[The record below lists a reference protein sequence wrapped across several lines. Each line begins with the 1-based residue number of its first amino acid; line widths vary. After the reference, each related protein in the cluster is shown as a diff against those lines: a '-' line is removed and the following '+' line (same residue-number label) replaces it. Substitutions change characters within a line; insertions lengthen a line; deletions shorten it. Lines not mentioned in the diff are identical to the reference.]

1 YKEFKDVDQL
11 LESMQGILSDNK
23 RSDK

>member
-1 YKEFKDVDQL
+1 KEFKDVDQL

>member
-1 YKEFKDVDQL
+1 EFKDVDQL